1 MYQFLQFNLKYHVAS
16 STDRIKGLIVLYFE
30 TQSGLKE
37 RNFSV
42 RDDISYSKEAIFKC
56 RIHWLSKFWPD

>member
-16 STDRIKGLIVLYFE
+16 STDSIKRLIVLYFE

-37 RNFSV
+37 RYFSV
-42 RDDISYSKEAIFKC
+42 RDDISDPLAE
-56 RIHWLSKFWPD
+56 